1 MSSTQ
6 AVTARLAIPRL
17 SAWRCILPALLLAPG
32 ACTDR
37 QSDDTVNV
45 VFIGSAADLEDSGVR
60 LSSPAQGIRAAT
72 AMGLVQFDVD
82 GQIVP
87 GLAESW
93 IVTDDG
99 SSYIFRLRKSTG
111 DASALNDAAA
121 VRRELE
127 QLRGR
132 LRKTSLGLDLA
143 LIRDI
148 RALTGSVIEI
158 RLRSPMPQMLQ
169 LLAQPEL
176 SLGTGNTAIGSMTQD
191 MDEIGVELTP
201 RSAEAAATRASLRTV
216 RVGASSAAAAI
227 EAFTQGT
234 ADVVLGGSL
243 VDLPAV
249 DTGPLA
255 RGTVRVESPIG
266 LLGFDVT
273 GATEFLADPQNREA
287 VAMAIDRSE
296 LLTRFNLDGWAP
308 GNRLVPADLPTFE
321 TAFAARWPEMD
332 MAARRAEARRRVARY
347 PGWKTDARSLRIA
360 LPPGPGADWL
370 FEAMQDD
377 LQQVGLTI
385 ERAQSDDRADLVL
398 RDRVARY
405 AHPLWFLNQMN
416 CRVEPGLCSPEADRL
431 LAEAARTADAEERRR
446 LLMQAENTLTKLNRF
461 IPLGAPIRWSLVRAG
476 NTGFVENQLAVHP
489 LFPLSRAP
497 T

>member
-17 SAWRCILPALLLAPG
+17 FAWRCILPALLLALG
-32 ACTDR
+32 ACTDT

-111 DASALNDAAA
+111 DASALDDAAA

-132 LRKTSLGLDLA
+132 LQKTSLGLDLS

-158 RLRSPMPQMLQ
+158 RLTSPMPQMLQ

-176 SLGTGNTAIGSMTQD
+176 SLGTGDTAIGTMTQN
-191 MDEIGVELTP
+191 MDDIGVELTP
-201 RSAEAAATRASLRTV
+201 RSAEAATGGLHRAV
-216 RVGASSAAAAI
+216 RVSASSATAAI

-243 VDLPAV
+243 IDLPAV

-273 GATEFLADPQNREA
+273 GTTGFLADPQNREA

-296 LLTRFNLDGWAP
+296 LLARFNLDGWAP

-332 MAARRAEARRRVARY
+332 IAARRAEARRRVVQY
-347 PGWKTDARSLRIA
+347 TGWETEGRRVRIA
-360 LPPGPGADWL
+360 LPAGAGADWL

-385 ERAQSDDRADLVL
+385 ERVQGEDRADLVL